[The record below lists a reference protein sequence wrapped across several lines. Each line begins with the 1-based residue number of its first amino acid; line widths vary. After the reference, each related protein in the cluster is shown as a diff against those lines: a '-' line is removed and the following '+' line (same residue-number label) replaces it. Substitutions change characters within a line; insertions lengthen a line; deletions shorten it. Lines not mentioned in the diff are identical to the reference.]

1 MKQEKQSII
10 ELIVEPKEDYFALV
24 NREKISVLKDRG
36 IGISY
41 GDEYLLHLAEILY
54 LLESGKYIV
63 KIKDK
68 ILNKEDVFI
77 FCWSSNP
84 EIWDLYIV
92 YRDLRKRGYIPR
104 IVHEATPPTILF
116 SRGKE
121 GEIKYSVFILS
132 EGKPISITELID
144 IIEKALK
151 NKRIPILAIVDKDG
165 NISYYEAIKAL

>member
-1 MKQEKQSII
+1 MSQKKQTI
-10 ELIVEPKEDYFALV
+10 ELRVEPKGDYFVLV
-24 NREKISVLKDRG
+24 NKDKTSILRDRG

-41 GDEYLLHLAEILY
+41 GDEYLLHLAEVLY
-54 LLESGKYIV
+54 LLESDKFIV
-63 KIKDK
+63 RIKDK
-68 ILNKEDVFI
+68 VLSRENIFVFY
-77 FCWSSNP
+77 WSKNP

-104 IVHEATPPTILF
+104 IVHDAAPPTILF

-132 EGKPISITELID
+132 EGKPISVTDLVEIV
-144 IIEKALK
+144 EKALK